1 MSSAPSHETR
11 SRRLWKDLTSPE
23 FDGLDKNRAVAVL
36 PLAAVEQHGPHL
48 PVSVDACI
56 NAGILDRAI
65 GLLPEDRSVLVLPCL
80 EIGASG
86 EHLAFPG
93 TLSLTPETA
102 MRCWL
107 EAAGSVA
114 RAGIRKLVLFNSHG
128 GNGPAMKIVA
138 QELRLRH
145 DMLAV
150 AASWFDFGVPEGLF
164 DAAELRHG
172 IHGGAIET
180 SMMLHLRPDLVR
192 MDRLASFPSRAAA
205 LEGEGRHL
213 VRDGRIRFAW
223 MAQDLNPQ
231 GACGD
236 ARAASA
242 ESGARLVEHA
252 AQGLARLLE
261 EVERMEPAALL
272 DRGS

>member
-1 MSSAPSHETR
+1 MSSASP
-11 SRRLWKDLTSPE
+11 RRLWADMTSPE
-23 FDGLDKNRAVAVL
+23 FDALDKGRAIVVL

-65 GLLPEDRSVLVLPCL
+65 DLLPDDLPVLRLPCL
-80 EIGASG
+80 EIGASS
-86 EHLAFPG
+86 EHIAFPG
-93 TLSLTPETA
+93 TLSLGPETA

-107 EAAGSVA
+107 DTAGSVA
-114 RAGIRKLVLFNSHG
+114 RAGFRKLVLFNSHG
-128 GNGPAMKIVA
+128 GNKAAMEIVA
-138 QELRLRH
+138 RELRVRH
-145 DMLAV
+145 GMLAV
-150 AASWFDFGVPEGLF
+150 AVSWFDFGVPDGLF
-164 DAAELRHG
+164 DTAELRHG
-172 IHGGAIET
+172 IHGGAVET

-252 AQGLARLLE
+252 AQSLVGLLE
-261 EVERMEPAALL
+261 EVDRMEPPAPSD
-272 DRGS
+272 DRL